1 MAIGVSYFGNRIL
14 RHVASDMEDLAS
26 RGFTG
31 VLHTF
36 SENDLYYYREQ
47 MTAIVNASHDAGLT
61 VQVNPWGLGHMFGGE
76 AESRF
81 LAEHPDVG
89 QVMSD
94 GRRIGAGCPSN
105 PRFREFVRSWA
116 TAAVDAGAEHVFWD
130 EPHWAHPARF
140 SPDGSAWGCRCDHCR
155 RGYADRYGDD
165 MPEELVPEALAFRE
179 AVLVDFLREMV
190 SHVQAQG
197 GRNTVCLLPLTEG
210 PLGLGDWDAVASLP
224 GLDVLATDP
233 YWRAF
238 GQPVEPFVR
247 SFSER
252 VGRLGKLHDVAPQI
266 WIQGFGLGP
275 EDDDDI
281 RSAVAAARA
290 AGIDDLWT
298 WGYEACGHMP
308 ALGTREPA
316 RVWQVL
322 CDALL
327 HGPSLGD
334 GEAGEDLSALG
345 TEQVRAG
352 LADLD
357 LRPTRELVR
366 LLTREHVHAA
376 HAVTDAVDGLAR
388 AVDAVSE
395 RFVRG
400 GRLVYVGAGTAGRL
414 GVLDAVECG
423 PTFGT
428 APEQVVA
435 LLAGGRDRAIGQ
447 AVERAEDD
455 GRAGGAD
462 VAAYE
467 LGPDDTLV
475 AVSASGRT
483 PYVLG
488 AVAAARAAGALT
500 VGVSGNRASLLAAAV
515 DHPIEVIAGP
525 EPLAGSTRLKAG
537 TAQKAV
543 LNTLSTAVMIRAGKT
558 YGNLMVDVRATN
570 DKLVDRARRI
580 IASVAG
586 VDDRRAGDAL
596 AAADGEAKVA
606 IVTLVRQVEPHEARR
621 LLSDAEGHLRRV
633 LEE

>member
-14 RHVASDMEDLAS
+14 RHVAADMEDLAA

-31 VLHTF
+31 VLHTY

-47 MTAIVNASHDAGLT
+47 MTDIVRVSHDAGLT

-81 LAEHPDVG
+81 LAEHPEVG

-116 TAAVDAGAEHVFWD
+116 TAAVDSGAEHVFWD

-140 SPDGSAWGCRCDHCR
+140 APDGDAWGCRCDHCR
-155 RGYADRYGDD
+155 RGYADRHGEG
-165 MPEELVPEALAFRE
+165 MPSEPTAEVQAFRE
-179 AVLVDFLREMV
+179 AVLVDFLREMLL
-190 SHVQAQG
+190 HVHGQD

-210 PLGLGDWDAVASLP
+210 PLGLSDWDAVAALA

-238 GQPVEPFVR
+238 GQPVAPFVT

-252 VGRLGKLHDVAPQI
+252 VGQLGKLHGVAPQI

-275 EDDDDI
+275 EDGDDI
-281 RSAVAAARA
+281 HRAVTAART

-308 ALGTREPA
+308 ALVTREPA

-327 HGPSLGD
+327 PRTSRD
-334 GEAGEDLSALG
+334 GSDADEDLAALG
-345 TEQVRAG
+345 TERVRADLG
-352 LADLD
+352 DLD
-357 LRPTRELVR
+357 LRPTPELVR
-366 LLTREHVHAA
+366 LLAHEHLHAA
-376 HAVTDAVDGLAR
+376 RAVTGVVEELAR
-388 AVDAVSE
+388 AVDAVSD

-400 GRLVYVGAGTAGRL
+400 GRLVYAGAGTAGRL

-428 APEQVVA
+428 PPERVVA
-435 LLAGGRDRAIGQ
+435 LLAGGTDRAIGQ
-447 AVERAEDD
+447 AVEGAEDD
-455 GRAGGAD
+455 RRAGEVD
-462 VAAYE
+462 VTACE

-488 AVAAARAAGALT
+488 AVTAAREAGALT
-500 VGVSGNRASLLAAAV
+500 VGVAGNAASPLATVV
-515 DHPIEVIAGP
+515 DHPIEVLAGP

-543 LNTLSTAVMIRAGKT
+543 LNTLSTAVMVRAGKT

-586 VDDRRAGDAL
+586 VDDRRAGEAL
-596 AAADGEAKVA
+596 VAADGDAKVA
-606 IVTLVRQVEPHEARR
+606 IVALVRQVEPPEARR
-621 LLSDAEGHLRRV
+621 QLSEADGHLRAV